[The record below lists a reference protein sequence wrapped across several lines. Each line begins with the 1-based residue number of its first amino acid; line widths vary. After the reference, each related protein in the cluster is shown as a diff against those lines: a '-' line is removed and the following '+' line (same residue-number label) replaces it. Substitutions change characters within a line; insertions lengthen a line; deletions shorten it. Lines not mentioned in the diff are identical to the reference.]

1 MLLELYYRKVVYRM
15 SDSSMDYIKSGK
27 GLPPLNSSSNRSS
40 TSGPTTEQRA
50 GDGILKTNFTY
61 QGEKKDNKK

>member
-1 MLLELYYRKVVYRM
+1 M
-15 SDSSMDYIKSGK
+15 SDSSMEYIKSGK
-27 GLPPLNSSSNRSS
+27 GLPPLSSSSNGSS
-40 TSGPTTEQRA
+40 SSGTTTEQRA

>member
-27 GLPPLNSSSNRSS
+27 GLSPLNSSSNSS
-40 TSGPTTEQRA
+40 SSSGTTTEQRA